1 MKDIGFKEFYKMQMN
16 FQERIMEEVGYNGER
31 RLVNLPIDDVS
42 LMSYHLIALLE
53 ESGEL
58 VKSDK
63 RWKNFR
69 NTHFDKDNKLEEVAD
84 CIITLFNICAFSG
97 ITPSDLEDALYKKIE
112 NNNKR
117 LDSK

>member
-1 MKDIGFKEFYKMQMN
+1 MADISLKEFYRMQMA
-16 FQERIMEEVGYNGER
+16 FQESIMAKVGYNGEKR
-31 RLVNLPIDDVS
+31 NEILPIDDVS

-69 NTHFDKDNKLEEVAD
+69 NTHYDKDNKLEEISD
-84 CIITLFNICAFSG
+84 CLITLFNICAFSG
-97 ITPSDLEDALYKKIE
+97 ITPDDLEAALLKKIE
-112 NNNKR
+112 NNVER
-117 LDSK
+117 LKSK